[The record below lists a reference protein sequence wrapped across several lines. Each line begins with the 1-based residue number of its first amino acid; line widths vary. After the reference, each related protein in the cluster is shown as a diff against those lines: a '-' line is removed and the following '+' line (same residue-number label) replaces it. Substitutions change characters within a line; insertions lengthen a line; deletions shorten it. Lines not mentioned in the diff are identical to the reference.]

1 MIVNA
6 SAVGGGRNTGPANVH
21 DARVCASWVDLLSD
35 VQLWPAVSVVFL
47 PVSGA
52 EPPAAVRAAFRV
64 SGRHP
69 RAVHLS
75 RSIVQR
81 CALEAIGLFE
91 PYQRTVHRS
100 REMCEM
106 LEDPRVLSRFP

>member
-1 MIVNA
+1 MPPL
-6 SAVGGGRNTGPANVH
+6 SEGGGKTGLANVH
-21 DARVCASWVDLLSD
+21 GAQRVASWVDLLSD
-35 VQLWPAVSVVFL
+35 VQLSRGVFVVSP

-52 EPPAAVRAAFRV
+52 EPQAAVRAACRV

-75 RSIVQR
+75 RSIGQR
-81 CALEAIGLFE
+81 CALEAIALFE
-91 PYQRTVHRS
+91 PCQRTVHRS

-106 LEDPRVLSRFP
+106 LEDPRVLSRLP